1 MRKNVHVVL
10 AMSPMSDKFRANLM
24 MFPSL
29 VNCTTIDY
37 YSEWPQDAL
46 LSVAKEQLTGKID
59 LGEHQEGVE
68 SMFSILHKSVEEVSA
83 AMIEEVKRYN

>member
-1 MRKNVHVVL
+1 
-10 AMSPMSDKFRANLM
+10 MSEKFRANLM

-46 LSVAKEQLTGKID
+46 LSVAKEQLADKPDSKEGNLD

-68 SMFSILHKSVEEVSA
+68 SMFSILHKTVEDVSA
-83 AMIEEVKRYN
+83 LMIEEVKR